1 MSLYYVTGLSGTGKS
16 SVLRELRARGYHAR
30 GVDEDGYADWVNRI
44 TGRVDRF
51 PHHDPGLDFHAWYA
65 AHYWV
70 LSVRRISILS
80 RAAARLGQPVF
91 LCGAAS
97 GDDVVWQ
104 RFAKVIALVADE
116 RTIVGR
122 LAARDNDFGK
132 APEELADVLFWH
144 AGFEAA
150 YRGFGATIIDATRP
164 LPEVVAEVLA
174 VLPGRGVNADVIS
187 PGA

>member
-1 MSLYYVTGLSGTGKS
+1 MSLYYVTGLPGTGKS
-16 SVLRELRARGYHAR
+16 SVLRELRARGYWAR

-51 PHHDPGLDFHAWYA
+51 PHNDPDLDFHAWYA

-80 RAAARLGQPVF
+80 RAAARFGRPVF
-91 LCGAAS
+91 LCGSAS

-104 RFAKVIALVADE
+104 LFAKVIALIADE
-116 RTIVGR
+116 RTIIAR

-132 APEELADVLFWH
+132 TPEELADVLFWH

-164 LPEVVAEVLA
+164 LPDVVAEVLA
-174 VLPGRGVNADVIS
+174 VLPGPGANEDVS

>member
-30 GVDEDGYADWVNRI
+30 GVDEDGYADWINRV
-44 TGRVDRF
+44 TGRPDRF
-51 PHHDPGLDFHAWYA
+51 PHGEPGFDFHAWYA

-70 LSVRRISILS
+70 LSVRRISLLS

-104 RFAKVIALVADE
+104 RFARVIALVADE
-116 RTIVGR
+116 RTIVRR
-122 LAARDNDFGK
+122 LAARDNEFGK
-132 APEELADVLFWH
+132 TPEELADVLFWH

-150 YRGFGATIIDATRP
+150 YRGFGATIIDATKP
-164 LPEVVAEVLA
+164 LPQVVAEVLA
-174 VLPGRGVNADVIS
+174 AGPGEPR
-187 PGA
+187 

>member
-16 SVLRELRARGYHAR
+16 SVLRELRALGYQAR

-44 TGRVDRF
+44 SGRTDRF
-51 PHHDPGLDFHAWYA
+51 PHGDPDLDFHAWYA

-91 LCGAAS
+91 LCGSAS

-104 RFAKVIALVADE
+104 LFDKVIALVADE
-116 RTIVGR
+116 QTIRRR
-122 LAARDNDFGK
+122 LASRSNSFGQT
-132 APEELADVLFWH
+132 AEELADVLFWH

-150 YRGFGATIIDATRP
+150 YRGFGATIIDATQP
-164 LPEVVAEVLA
+164 LPEVVAGVLA
-174 VLPGRGVNADVIS
+174 AGPGVTGKS